1 MPRSVLLSPDTI
13 ELLVSRHDPDEL
25 VDVLRITG
33 EDLLTAFPELVKE
46 AMERG
51 DFPELEDTDEAC

>member
-1 MPRSVLLSPDTI
+1 
-13 ELLVSRHDPDEL
+13 LVSRHDPDEL